1 MGPIRILSVNIN
13 GGFDVS
19 RRRFVLPAMRDALRE
34 VDADIVFLQEVL
46 GQHAGHAR
54 RHPAWPT
61 EPQHRYLAKALC
73 PHCAYG
79 RNAIFEGGDQGN
91 ALLSKFEIIDC
102 RNHDAS
108 ISGHEPRGLLHG
120 VLRVPGM
127 PSPLHVV
134 NVHLGLR
141 EAHRRHQIALLCRL
155 VEVQVPA
162 DAGLVVAGDFND
174 WRERGHAAMR
184 AFGLHEVFEAGHGRL
199 ARTFPSRWPVLP
211 VDRIYL
217 RNLHATRA
225 DVLAMRPWSHL
236 SDHAALHAEIQHT
249 PRNRR

>member
-1 MGPIRILSVNIN
+1 MAPIKVLSVNIN

-19 RRRFVLPAMRDALRE
+19 RRRFVLPAMREALRA
-34 VDADIVFLQEVL
+34 VDADIVFAQEVL
-46 GQHAGHAR
+46 GQHATHAR
-54 RHPAWPT
+54 RHPAWPA

-91 ALLSKFEIIDC
+91 ALLSKFRIIDC

-120 VLRVPGM
+120 TLRVPGM
-127 PSPLHVV
+127 ASPLHVL

-141 EAHRRHQIALLCRL
+141 EAHRQHQIALLCRL
-155 VEVQVPA
+155 VETHVPA

-174 WRERGHAAMR
+174 WRLRGHAAMH
-184 AFGLHEVFEAGHGRL
+184 ASGLLEVFEARHGRV
-199 ARTFPSRWPVLP
+199 ARTFPARWPVLP

-217 RNLHATRA
+217 RNLRAARA
-225 DVLAMRPWSHL
+225 DVLSARPWSHL
-236 SDHAALHAEIQHT
+236 SDHAALYAEIE
-249 PRNRR
+249 